1 MNFKKLLTL
10 LLCTSIIIGTFFA
23 VTANA
28 ASACSIIKVFA
39 SHSSTDETV
48 TCIVKYTGDFQ
59 VNQNYMFILNDSAE
73 DQITFRTV
81 SGANLNAE
89 NGSFSYSFKLA
100 NSVVN
105 SASKPLML
113 TVRSVNPG
121 IITSL
126 EDQEVALISDN
137 PMVSFIGYEGE
148 LLSEQSV
155 IYGADAVAPVAPE
168 VENYT
173 FNGWDK
179 SFNEVTESIT
189 VNALYVSDSDSESS
203 EIEPSESNDETEN
216 TESGEISEDS
226 FILGDVNLDGSTDN
240 LDAAF
245 VLRYDAM
252 LLELNALQLKAAD
265 ANNDGSVNSLD
276 AAQILKHDAGLI
288 DLFQ

>member
-1 MNFKKLLTL
+1 MNFKKLLAL
-10 LLCTSIIIGTFFA
+10 LLCISVIAATFFA

-28 ASACSIIKVFA
+28 ASICTITKVFA
-39 SHSSTDETV
+39 SHSSSDEV
-48 TCIVKYTGDFQ
+48 VNCIVKYSGSFQ
-59 VNQNYMFILNDSAE
+59 TAQNYVFLLTDNKGRI
-73 DQITFRTV
+73 ITNRTAT
-81 SGANLNAE
+81 GTALNAAD
-89 NGSFSYSFKLA
+89 GSFSYSFNLA
-100 NSVVN
+100 NSAVN
-105 SASKPLML
+105 SASKPLTL
-113 TVRSVNPG
+113 TVRSTNST
-121 IITSL
+121 IISSY
-126 EDQEVALISDN
+126 DQEVALVDSN
-137 PMVSFIGYEGE
+137 PTVSFVGHEGV
-148 LLSEQSV
+148 LLSEQTV

-189 VNALYVSDSDSESS
+189 VNALYVSDSTTESS
-203 EIEPSESNDETEN
+203 EIEPSESNDETES

-226 FILGDVNLDGSTDN
+226 FILGDVNMDGSTDN
-240 LDAAF
+240 LDAAY

-265 ANNDGSVNSLD
+265 ANNDGSVDSLD